1 MSPAAAVD
9 DAPELDPATYGFHE
23 AELDQPIKLEG
34 VCVCLQYLESPAVR
48 WSSSL
53 FSAGATATGLSTM
66 HGFLNPGNSY
76 TVRQLLDRLKTV
88 YCGSIGY
95 EYMHITNR
103 AQCNWIRDRIETAS
117 DAPLSKEEKLQ
128 LLDRL
133 CFAEVCSWVA

>member
-1 MSPAAAVD
+1 
-9 DAPELDPATYGFHE
+9 
-23 AELDQPIKLEG
+23 
-34 VCVCLQYLESPAVR
+34 
-48 WSSSL
+48 
-53 FSAGATATGLSTM
+53 M